1 MVLVNTYE
9 AKSKLSQLLKRVQR
23 GEDIVIAQAGV
34 PIARL
39 VPVRSEVKRRMGLD
53 EGAFAVPDDFN
64 APLLDDELE

>member
-1 MVLVNTYE
+1 MTVINTYE
-9 AKSKLSQLLKRVQR
+9 AKTKLSELLKRAQR

-64 APLLDDELE
+64 APLLDDELD